1 MAWFDL
7 AEVVGRQRAEGVHAG
22 RGVREGG
29 GGIEDVRGDRGEM
42 GEEVRSRGEGRGEGR
57 EEKDGETFE
66 EERRRAGEGDSY
78 LWAITPLCF
87 VTKSCINTLN
97 FIKFQVFLFSFPTT
111 KLHVSSS
118 WWPLLSGSEVEWFII
133 QQV

>member
-1 MAWFDL
+1 M
-7 AEVVGRQRAEGVHAG
+7 R
-22 RGVREGG
+22 GG

-42 GEEVRSRGEGRGEGR
+42 GEEVRSRGEGRGR
-57 EEKDGETFE
+57 EEKDGETFK

-97 FIKFQVFLFSFPTT
+97 FIKFQVST

-118 WWPLLSGSEVEWFII
+118 WWPLLSGSKVEWLII